1 MVNLQVLLR
10 NPWGKMTFGDTHQKK
25 KKENSLKIGERM
37 NPMKQQVYGHKH
49 PYE

>member
-25 KKENSLKIGERM
+25 KRKFTKNWRKNEPHEAESLWS
-37 NPMKQQVYGHKH
+37 
-49 PYE
+49 